1 MRVNKKISLCILSSM
16 AISTNLNAQ
25 VGKDSVLLEEVQV
38 VGKSMARRMQEQAYA
53 ISVLDLKKQYQTA
66 APLNK
71 LLNSVTSVKI
81 REDGGLGSNY
91 SFSLN
96 GFSGNQ
102 VKFFIDGIPMDNF
115 GSSFNLANISANM
128 ADRIEVYKGVLP
140 VYLGSDALGGA
151 VNIVSRKNANYLDAT
166 YSIGSY
172 NTHRFSINGAY
183 TSHGGFTIR
192 ALVYL
197 RFALLVHS
205 VWDSSVG
212 SFSVAAV
219 PHVIEGK
226 EKAAGLGP
234 R

>member
-1 MRVNKKISLCILSSM
+1 M

-25 VGKDSVLLEEVQV
+25 VGKDSVLLEDVQV

-151 VNIVSRKNANYLDAT
+151 VNIVSRKMPTTWMPPTPSVLIIRTASL
-166 YSIGSY
+166 SMEL
-172 NTHRFSINGAY
+172 THHMEDSPSEP
-183 TSHGGFTIR
+183 TPSPTTLTTTIR
-192 ALVYL
+192 YGHL
-197 RFALLVHS
+197 
-205 VWDSSVG
+205 SSTFPPTNKRAMNG
-212 SFSVAAV
+212 
-219 PHVIEGK
+219 
-226 EKAAGLGP
+226 
-234 R
+234 